1 MIYSFLT
8 VHRLTVSAMA
18 VALARAV
25 GVPSTAVD
33 IADEDSVEDRD
44 GRNWDALVLCGYHAV
59 AGDVALAWE
68 VSVADAVPD
77 PPDEAEAAR
86 SLAALSGTTVL
97 YPAEET
103 VPSAYWAAAPD
114 GTVTR
119 ARVVEAGASGG
130 AVVVEVEA
138 VETAV
143 AQLPSA
149 RVQLLPEIFREE
161 KVPTPVADAFAALT
175 DADGSAPAAEPGEP
189 GPRGTA
195 ALGASRPQGRG
206 RLGADRPLPRGAV
219 SGGPAHPRPARRAA
233 VHRARHPGRGN
244 RSFRRDA
251 RRTLPY
257 AHHGRR
263 GRAARAPDQGGIRDG
278 GPRLVVATATCAA
291 ALGLTA

>member
-175 DADGSAPAAEPGEP
+175 DADGSAPARSPENRAREELLLWERLVRRVEADWGPTGRYPEELYLEDLRTRDRLAERLSTEHGTLAGEIARSAETLDVLFRTHTTDD
-189 GPRGTA
+189 GGE
-195 ALGASRPQGRG
+195 LLG
-206 RLGADRPLPRGAV
+206 RLTKAGSAMADRGWWWRR
-219 SGGPAHPRPARRAA
+219 RPAR
-233 VHRARHPGRGN
+233 
-244 RSFRRDA
+244 
-251 RRTLPY
+251 LPW
-257 AHHGRR
+257 
-263 GRAARAPDQGGIRDG
+263 
-278 GPRLVVATATCAA
+278 V
-291 ALGLTA
+291 